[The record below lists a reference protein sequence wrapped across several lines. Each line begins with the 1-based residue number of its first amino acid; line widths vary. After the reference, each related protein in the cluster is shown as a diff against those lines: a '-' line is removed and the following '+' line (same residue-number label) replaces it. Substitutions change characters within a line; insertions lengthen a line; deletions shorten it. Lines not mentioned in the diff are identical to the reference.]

1 MDNNEMY
8 SGFYNFLIYFF
19 KPFESILSK
28 QQYQILLCGVAQ
40 TLFVIFI
47 AAIVSAMFGAF
58 GYLLGTKRGGKRG

>member
-8 SGFYNFLIYFF
+8 SGFYNFLIYFL

-28 QQYQILLCGVAQ
+28 QEYQILLCGVAQ
-40 TLFVIFI
+40 TLFIIFI
-47 AAIVSAMFGAF
+47 AAIVSAMYGAF